1 MSRYTQCKE
10 IDIHADVAMSEDTE
24 DEDEK
29 DEGHADKE
37 GTPIEFQGRVH
48 LPCGSGG
55 SCLGIF
61 GRTKPR
67 GKQNLRTSMYLK
79 TAGLRVY
86 GTDHPV
92 TKTKLNTFDKN
103 SIQMT
108 KPQYKCNRSLV
119 VQSNRRQ
126 QVPQIGKSSDLSRHL
141 GVVPRTRR
149 YTHLA

>member
-86 GTDHPV
+86 GTNHHV
-92 TKTKLNTFDKN
+92 TKTNSIHSTKLNTNDKT
-103 SIQMT
+103 SIQM
-108 KPQYKCNRSLV
+108 
-119 VQSNRRQ
+119 QSQ
-126 QVPQIGKSSDLSRHL
+126 SGCAV
-141 GVVPRTRR
+141 
-149 YTHLA
+149 